1 MCGAWFPVPFAQVVT
16 PAPTKEQQPS
26 LVAQWKDLA
35 ERLSK
40 ELPGAVALLQAAHQP
55 PKIGKVKPATPK
67 TPNTMIEEVAG
78 EELTQLVDEHE
89 HVAVLFYEKMDKATK
104 KALAEMEE
112 METADL
118 DVVIVR

>member
-1 MCGAWFPVPFAQVVT
+1 MQGGMAGLL
-16 PAPTKEQQPS
+16 AP
-26 LVAQWKDLA
+26 LLC
-35 ERLSK
+35 L
-40 ELPGAVALLQAAHQP
+40 ALLLAAHQP